1 MPLCGWYLR
10 FPGVSACYLQLYC
23 PHVLYAYF
31 VPPLKNLQ
39 DHFLSPNRSLW
50 TLGLNSPHC
59 GLSRYYPRPSSDS
72 PENLRI
78 TRTSTGSAH
87 KP

>member
-23 PHVLYAYF
+23 PHVLYAYS

-50 TLGLNSPHC
+50 TLGLNPPHVAY
-59 GLSRYYPRPSSDS
+59 LATIQDPVQTVQKIS
-72 PENLRI
+72 E
-78 TRTSTGSAH
+78 
-87 KP
+87 